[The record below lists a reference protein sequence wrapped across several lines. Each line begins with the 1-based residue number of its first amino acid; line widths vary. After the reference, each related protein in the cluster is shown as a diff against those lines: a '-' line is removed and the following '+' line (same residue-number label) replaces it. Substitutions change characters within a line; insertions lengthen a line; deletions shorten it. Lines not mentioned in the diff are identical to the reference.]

1 MKTLSG
7 TFAFVALAV
16 VAIVTLPSCCKQVSK
31 AEAKQLV
38 YLEFGKEG
46 TKTKPEPE
54 YVELKDNMHG
64 DFFDA
69 LCALKN
75 KDGCISVSYKADAN
89 PNTTA
94 IDACADP
101 CSPKIINTDKVTTSG
116 VARTGPAEE
125 SSAYD
130 PHAVHRV
137 QSNSAKDIKEVLKT
151 FKD

>member
-7 TFAFVALAV
+7 TVGLVALAV
-16 VAIVTLPSCCKQVSK
+16 IAIVTLPTCCPKQVS
-31 AEAKQLV
+31 EGGDKQMV
-38 YLEFGKEG
+38 YLEFGKDG
-46 TKTKPEPE
+46 TKTKTGTE
-54 YVELKDNMHG
+54 YVNLEGDHK

-75 KDGCISVSYKADAN
+75 KGGCIKVGYLKEAGG
-89 PNTTA
+89 TE

-101 CSPKIINTDKVTTSG
+101 CSLKSINTDKITTSG
-116 VARTGPAEE
+116 VARIGPADE
-125 SSAYD
+125 SPAYD
-130 PHAVHRV
+130 PHAVYRV